1 MRKEEQAVVQAK
13 LAEEWCDRLARQQS
27 SGQSIAAFCRK
38 EGITEGQFYGWRS
51 RLRKKEAKA
60 SPILPIP
67 KEASPFIEIGSVK
80 AAGIDQ
86 STPPTISHHKNTDSH
101 QSLEV
106 RIDLGSGVVLQ
117 ILRH

>member
-1 MRKEEQAVVQAK
+1 MVKEDVAVVQAK
-13 LAEEWCDRLARQQS
+13 LAEEWRDRLAHQQS
-27 SGQSIAAFCRK
+27 SGQSIAGFCRK

-51 RLRKKEAKA
+51 RLRKKEALV
-60 SPILPIP
+60 ILPIT

-80 AAGIDQ
+80 AGDIDQ
-86 STPPTISHHKNTDSH
+86 STPPTLSHHKKADSS